1 MPCLFMSFRLRATCT
16 EVPLLR
22 WNDIKRYGIEYSHAR
37 SGKADDELLVNDPRR
52 AVQIPQEVI
61 AAGLEANPRNN

>member
-1 MPCLFMSFRLRATCT
+1 MTSY
-16 EVPLLR
+16 
-22 WNDIKRYGIEYSHAR
+22 K
-37 SGKADDELLVNDPRR
+37 ELGLVNDPRR